1 MLIFFI
7 YQEDSQK
14 HMADPRSLRTQ
25 AKVVMFQQLPSA
37 YFVNTGK
44 RLSNMYNHV
53 IYTTLNKYTLSKD

>member
-1 MLIFFI
+1 
-7 YQEDSQK
+7 
-14 HMADPRSLRTQ
+14 MADPRSLRTQ